1 MNAAP
6 PSAAFPRPLLAGL
19 LLGLAVTAAYLTSF
33 RGVFVFD
40 DLHAIVD
47 NPTIRDPG
55 RLDRILL
62 APSEGG
68 TIGGRPVVNLTLA
81 MNHAAGGLDPR
92 GYHAVNLL
100 IHVLASLALFGLV
113 RRTLLRLP
121 RFATDALPLSL
132 AVAAL
137 WALHPLQTAAVTY
150 IVQRAES
157 LMGLCYLLTLY
168 CFVRST
174 DPLVGGA
181 LGPDKVGVGFHTD
194 AVAGVETGDHPRS
207 KTWLTLSFAVCLLG
221 MGTKEVMASAPL
233 IVLLYDRTF
242 VAGSWR
248 EAWRQRGR
256 FHGALLAT
264 WLLLAVLVFGAQGRG
279 GSAGFGTA
287 VAWWEYAFTQC
298 AAIARYLRLAL
309 WPHPLVFD
317 HGTPLYRSLAD
328 VAPQAGLLLLLL
340 GATGRALARKP
351 ALGFLGAWFF
361 LILAPSSSIV
371 PVATQTMAEHRMYLP
386 LAAVLT
392 LLGLAAHALAGRRA
406 LVVLLALAAVAGVM
420 TARRN
425 LVYHSELALWADTVA
440 HRPENLRA
448 HTNLGIALAEAGRL
462 PEAAARLEEALRLQ
476 PDNAATRLNLCDVLT
491 RLGRPADAVP
501 HGEAAVQ
508 LEPGSVGAHLNLA
521 QALAALGR
529 TAAAIPHYENVL
541 RLEPGAPAVPGRLA
555 AAFYDLGNR
564 AAAHSDFAG
573 AIAHYRRALAL
584 APDHLPARNN
594 LANALL
600 VSGAVDEA
608 ITHYR
613 EVLRLNPGDQRVQE
627 NLTRAL
633 GLSRAARR

>member
-1 MNAAP
+1 LNPAP
-6 PSAAFPRPLLAGL
+6 PTDRPLSPALAGL
-19 LLGLAVTAAYLTSF
+19 LLALVITAAYLTSF

-40 DLHAIVD
+40 DLLAIVD
-47 NPTIRDPG
+47 NPTIRDLHHPAQV
-55 RLDRILL
+55 LL
-62 APSEGG
+62 APAEGG

-81 MNHAAGGLDPR
+81 LNHALGGLAPG

-100 IHVLASLALFGLV
+100 IHALAGLTLFGLV
-113 RRTLLRLP
+113 RCTLLRRP
-121 RFATDALPLSL
+121 RFAADALPLAL

-157 LMGLCYLLTLY
+157 LMGLFYLLTLY
-168 CFVRST
+168 CFVRSV
-174 DPLVGGA
+174 DSPA
-181 LGPDKVGVGFHTD
+181 PRRWQ
-194 AVAGVETGDHPRS
+194 VAAFT
-207 KTWLTLSFAVCLLG
+207 ACLLG

-233 IVLLYDRTF
+233 LVLLYDRTF

-256 FHGALLAT
+256 FHGALLGT
-264 WLLLAVLVFGAQGRG
+264 WLLLALLVLRAENRG

-287 VAWWEYAFTQC
+287 VTWWDYACTQC
-298 AAIARYLRLAL
+298 VAITHYLRLAL
-309 WPHPLVFD
+309 WPQPLVFD
-317 HGTPLYRSLAD
+317 YGTPLYRSLAA

-340 GATGRALARKP
+340 GATVWALARKP

-361 LILAPSSSIV
+361 LILAPSSSLV
-371 PVATQTMAEHRMYLP
+371 PVATQTMAEHRLYLP
-386 LAAVLT
+386 LAAVVL
-392 LLGLAAHALAGRRA
+392 LLGLAAHLAAGRRA
-406 LVVLLALAAVAGVM
+406 VIVLLALAAAAGVL

-425 LVYHSELALWADTVA
+425 LVYHSELALWTDTVA
-440 HRPENLRA
+440 HRPENPRA

-462 PEAAARLEEALRLQ
+462 PEAAVQLEESLRLQ

-508 LEPGSVGAHLNLA
+508 LEPGSVAAHLNLA

-529 TAAAIPHYENVL
+529 NAEAVTHYETVL
-541 RLEPGAPAVPGRLA
+541 LIEPGAPEVPGRLA
-555 AAFYDLGNR
+555 AALYALGNQ
-564 AAAHSDFAG
+564 AASASDFAG
-573 AIAHYRRALAL
+573 AIARYRRALAL
-584 APDHLPARNN
+584 SPDYLPARNN

-600 VSGAVDEA
+600 VTGGVDEA

-613 EVLRLNPGDQRVQE
+613 ELLRRNPGDRHVQE
-627 NLTRAL
+627 NLAQAL
-633 GLSRAARR
+633 ELSRARRP

>member
-62 APSEGG
+62 APAEGG

-121 RFATDALPLSL
+121 RFAADALPFSL

-157 LMGLCYLLTLY
+157 LMGLFYLLTLY
-168 CFVRST
+168 CFVRGT
-174 DPLVGGA
+174 DSCSGG
-181 LGPDKVGVGFHTD
+181 LRPPGSET
-194 AVAGVETGDHPRS
+194 AVIDRRYS
-207 KTWLTLSFAVCLLG
+207 KTWLTLSFICCLLG

-264 WLLLAVLVFGAQGRG
+264 WLLLAVLVSGAQGRG

-317 HGTPLYRSLAD
+317 HGTPLYRSLAT
-328 VAPQAGLLLLLL
+328 VAPQAALLLLLL
-340 GATGRALARKP
+340 GATGPALVRKP

-386 LAAVLT
+386 LAAVLM
-392 LLGLAAHALAGRRA
+392 LVGLAAHALTGRRA
-406 LVVLLALAAVAGVM
+406 LVALLALAAVAGVM

-440 HRPENLRA
+440 HRPENPRA

-508 LEPGSVGAHLNLA
+508 LEPGSAAAHLNLA

-529 TAAAIPHYENVL
+529 TAEAVTHYEAVL
-541 RLEPGAPAVPGRLA
+541 RLEPGAPSVPGRLA
-555 AAFYDLGNR
+555 AACYDLGNR
-564 AAAHSDFAG
+564 AAAQSDFAG

-633 GLSRAARR
+633 GLSRAPRR